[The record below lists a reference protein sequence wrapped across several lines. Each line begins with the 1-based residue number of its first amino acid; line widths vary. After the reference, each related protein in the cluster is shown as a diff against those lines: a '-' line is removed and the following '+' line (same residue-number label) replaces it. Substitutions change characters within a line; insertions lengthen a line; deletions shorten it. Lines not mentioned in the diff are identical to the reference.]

1 MHRGNTDP
9 EETEA
14 ASSHLLTAQQEK
26 ELARIIAAGGEQAQA
41 AMTQFVEANQGL
53 VYIIA
58 RRYQGYGLDLEDLVQ
73 EGNVGLLRAISK
85 FDPARGLKFS
95 TMAWWWIQQSITRE
109 IYNAGRAI
117 RLPVHM
123 QEAQRRLSKEEARLA
138 VALDR
143 LPTDEELAEAT
154 GFPVTRIEQLRNTP
168 WTVSLDQP
176 VGEEDDL
183 SLENIIADPAASF
196 EERVS
201 ERVLTL
207 DLEQLLRSTLSPR
220 EYLVIKNRF
229 GLGDQQERMLVQ
241 VGRDLGI
248 TRERVRQIEVR
259 ALEKL
264 RRSPQ
269 VLALAL

>member
-1 MHRGNTDP
+1 M
-9 EETEA
+9 
-14 ASSHLLTAQQEK
+14 
-26 ELARIIAAGGEQAQA
+26 
-41 AMTQFVEANQGL
+41 
-53 VYIIA
+53 
-58 RRYQGYGLDLEDLVQ
+58 
-73 EGNVGLLRAISK
+73 
-85 FDPARGLKFS
+85 
-95 TMAWWWIQQSITRE
+95 
-109 IYNAGRAI
+109 
-117 RLPVHM
+117 
-123 QEAQRRLSKEEARLA
+123 SKEEARLA

-154 GFPVTRIEQLRNTP
+154 GFTIARIEQLRSTP

-196 EERVS
+196 EDRIS
-201 ERVLTL
+201 ERVFTL
-207 DLEQLLRSTLSPR
+207 DLEQLLRSALTPR

-248 TRERVRQIEVR
+248 TRERVRQIEAR